1 MNKYVGYKGDK
12 IMNITLK
19 SYDGKLVRVPEDKK
33 EEYLRNQERIKMYLD
48 EGKSLEEIKEIL
60 KFEK

>member
-1 MNKYVGYKGDK
+1 MD
-12 IMNITLK
+12 ITLK
-19 SYDGKLVRVPEDKK
+19 SYDGKLVRVPEGKK